1 MIIILFATQLYIYK
15 GSYVNTRPFIIL
27 LILLRR
33 IILYISQKI
42 SSYLDQSSTA
52 ENGDIYCRK
61 RVPISNILLSLYP
74 YRSENV
80 LLLDQSSTTENGDIY
95 CRKRVPISN
104 ILLSL
109 YLYKSEN
116 VPLWIGNYLFIGR
129 KMSLY
134 RSENVPL

>member
-80 LLLDQSSTTENGDIY
+80 LLCPLIWINHQLQKMGTYTAEKG
-95 CRKRVPISN
+95 
-104 ILLSL
+104 
-109 YLYKSEN
+109 YLYQ
-116 VPLWIGNYLFIGR
+116 IYFYRYIFISR

-134 RSENVPL
+134 KSETISL